1 MAASGSAAGGAGGA
15 DHSHVLTR
23 RASFSKLGD
32 SGAGFT
38 PRVAEDEF
46 DESLASDDERTAKK
60 SEKLWALMSSYIGSD
75 IHTIQRSIVNHVEYT
90 LASTRFSFDMAKCY
104 RAAAFSVRDRLIE
117 SWNDTN
123 RYFDSL
129 DCKRVNYL
137 SLEYLMGRSMQ
148 NALLNMDLAKPY
160 HEALMDLGFSLEEL
174 YEQEMDAALGN
185 GGLGRLAACFLDSM
199 ATLDLPAW
207 GYGIRYNYGIFRQVI
222 KDGKQVEV
230 PDYWLTFGNPWEI
243 ERLDVTY
250 DVGFYG
256 KVETVT
262 DEHGHERKKWVP
274 GELVQ
279 AIAYDN
285 PIPGHDTYNTINLRL
300 WRALPSRM
308 IDLESFNSGDY
319 VGAANQRWR
328 AESISSV
335 LYPSD
340 STYNGKELRLKQQY
354 FFVSATLQDIVRRFK
369 KVKTH
374 TWDEFSDKNAIQL
387 NDTHPSIG
395 IPELMRILVDEE
407 MLEWERAWAITRKTF
422 AYTNHTILPE
432 ALERWSA
439 GMMGH
444 LLPRHLE
451 IIYKINWHF
460 LNEVRAAFPG
470 DMETLRQM
478 SIVEEGAEKMIRMA
492 NLSIVGSHTVNGVA
506 EIHSELV
513 KSYVFPKFYAMF
525 PDRFQNKTNGV
536 TPRRWINQANPR
548 MSAVITEL
556 LDTDEWINNLDLVA
570 GLRPLAD
577 SEDVLRTWMKVKADN
592 KARLAKLVKD
602 VLGLDLRVDALFDV
616 QVKRIHEYKRQLM
629 NCLYCIHRYRWIK
642 SLPAARRAA
651 EVTPRVVLFGG
662 KSAPGY
668 ARAKRI
674 IQLIHAVGKVVNN
687 DPDIGDLFKVIFF
700 PNYNVSNA
708 EVIIPASDLSQHIS
722 TAGMEA
728 SGTSNMKFAMN
739 GGLIIGTMDGA
750 NIEIAAAI
758 GEENMFIFGALTEDV
773 DRLRFEQQQ
782 VDEEGKEPPIDP
794 GLSAVLDDLT
804 AGVYGDFAD
813 IVDALTPAKDYYLL
827 AHDFPQ
833 YCEAQERV
841 DAAYRKPLE
850 WAKKSLTSTAGMGRF
865 STDRTISEYASEI
878 WDVKPARRPDPTS
891 TAGKAMT
898 RVRSFPNFDPNTVL
912 AATKA

>member
-1 MAASGSAAGGAGGA
+1 
-15 DHSHVLTR
+15 
-23 RASFSKLGD
+23 
-32 SGAGFT
+32 
-38 PRVAEDEF
+38 
-46 DESLASDDERTAKK
+46 
-60 SEKLWALMSSYIGSD
+60 
-75 IHTIQRSIVNHVEYT
+75 
-90 LASTRFSFDMAKCY
+90 
-104 RAAAFSVRDRLIE
+104 
-117 SWNDTN
+117 
-123 RYFDSL
+123 
-129 DCKRVNYL
+129 
-137 SLEYLMGRSMQ
+137 MGRSMQ

-160 HEALMDLGFSLEEL
+160 HDALMDLGFSLEEL

-207 GYGIRYNYGIFRQVI
+207 GYGIRYNYGIFRQEIV
-222 KDGKQVEV
+222 GGAQVEV

-243 ERLDVTY
+243 ERLDVSY
-250 DVGFYG
+250 EVGFYG
-256 KVETVT
+256 HVETVT
-262 DEHGHERKKWVP
+262 DDKGVERKKWVP
-274 GELVQ
+274 GEPVQ

-308 IDLESFNSGDY
+308 IDLASFNSGDY
-319 VGAANQRWR
+319 VGAADARWR

-369 KVKTH
+369 KVKSH
-374 TWDEFSDKNAIQL
+374 VWADFPEKNAIQL

-395 IPELMRILVDEE
+395 IPELMRILVDIE
-407 MLEWERAWAITRKTF
+407 MLDWDTAWNITRKTF

-432 ALERWSA
+432 ALEKWSA
-439 GMMGH
+439 AMMGH

-460 LNEVRAAFPG
+460 LNAVREAFPG
-470 DMETLRQM
+470 DLDTIRAM
-478 SIVEEGAEKMIRMA
+478 SIVEEGADKMIRMA

-513 KSYVFPKFYAMF
+513 KTAVFPKFHAMY
-525 PDRFQNKTNGV
+525 PGKFQNKTNGV

-548 MSAVITEL
+548 MSALVSSL
-556 LDTDEWINNLDLVA
+556 LDTDEWLSNLDLLA
-570 GLRPLAD
+570 GLRPLVD
-577 SEDVLRTWMKVKADN
+577 SADVLKEWRDVKLHN
-592 KARLAKLVKD
+592 KRRLAKLVKD
-602 VLGLDLRVDALFDV
+602 VLGIDLNPDALFDV

-642 SLPAARRAA
+642 SLTAEERAA
-651 EVTPRVVLFGG
+651 QVTPRVVLFGG
-662 KSAPGY
+662 KAAPGY

-674 IQLIHAVGKVVNN
+674 IQLIHAVGDVVNN
-687 DPDIGDLFKVIFF
+687 DPDVGDLFKVIFF

-758 GEENMFIFGALTEDV
+758 GEENMFIFGALTKDV
-773 DRLRFEQQQ
+773 ERLRFEQQALGEDGRLPAQ
-782 VDEEGKEPPIDP
+782 APQLV
-794 GLSAVLDDLT
+794 AVLEDLKADT
-804 AGVYGDFAD
+804 YGDYSD
-813 IVDALTPAKDYYLL
+813 IVAALEPANDYYLL
-827 AHDFPQ
+827 AHDFPL
-833 YCEAQERV
+833 YIEAQEKV
-841 DAAYRKPLE
+841 DAAFRKPTE
-850 WAKKSLTSTAGMGRF
+850 WAKMSMLSTAGMGRF
-865 STDRTISEYASEI
+865 STDRTISEYAEEI
-878 WDVKPARRPDPTS
+878 WNVKPARRPDPTS
-891 TAGKAMT
+891 AAGKAMA

-912 AATKA
+912 KTEG